1 MQFDHFEI
9 VGIAIE
15 AGLSIMDVYDSSV
28 QIEIQSK
35 EDDSPLTKA
44 DIAAHKTI
52 IRGLSTI
59 DPEVPVVSEEG
70 RVGDPKKSELA
81 WLVDP
86 LDGTKE
92 FIKRNGM
99 FTVNI
104 ALMKRMGP
112 QWKPIFGVV
121 HAPVNRTTW

>member
-28 QIEIQSK
+28 QIEVQSK

-52 IRGLSTI
+52 TPIILRGSVHSHTGSK
-59 DPEVPVVSEEG
+59 P
-70 RVGDPKKSELA
+70 
-81 WLVDP
+81 
-86 LDGTKE
+86 TKP
-92 FIKRNGM
+92 
-99 FTVNI
+99 T
-104 ALMKRMGP
+104 L
-112 QWKPIFGVV
+112 
-121 HAPVNRTTW
+121 T